1 MNVDG
6 TQQLGLILQARRQGY
21 RYIVCEGSTRSGK
34 THAICQALMIW
45 ALEEEGLE
53 IEVTRKTFP
62 ALRRDAMHTFEE
74 DVLKE
79 QGLYSE
85 RLHNQTEHV
94 YEVGGS
100 TVQFFSTDQEQKVR
114 GPERDILYCNEAN
127 TLSREDFAQLRRR
140 TRVTIL
146 LDFNPTHSEKHWIEE
161 EVLSDPAAIKIRS
174 TYEHNPYLTDAQRED
189 IEKDIPVYEESDGTR
204 IEDRN
209 LEYEGDGVLVS
220 GNPEDWAVYGL
231 GRKAKSPHL
240 VYPHWRKRRL
250 PGDLSPIAYGLDFG
264 IAVPSALV
272 AVYVE
277 ETKEEDDDRLYWHEL
292 IYEAGLTTPQI
303 IARMDAAGVDK
314 DTPIYSDHEQ
324 DRIDQISDAGYLIG
338 QANKSVSE
346 GIDTVKQHQL
356 CITPSSKNIE
366 DEITSYKRK
375 VVDGEVTESVIK
387 DHDHS
392 MDGGRYGIHTH
403 TTDPITP
410 RRVSAA
416 SY

>member
-1 MNVDG
+1 MDVDG

-34 THAICQALMIW
+34 THAICQALMLW
-45 ALEEEGLE
+45 AVQEDLK

-62 ALRRDAMHTFEE
+62 ALKKDAKYSFEE

-79 QGLYSE
+79 QGVYSE
-85 RLHNQTEHV
+85 RLHNQTDHI
-94 YEVGGS
+94 YEVGKG

-114 GPERDILYCNEAN
+114 GPERDILYVNEAN

-140 TRVTIL
+140 TRETIL
-146 LDFNPTHSEKHWIEE
+146 LDFNPTHGDKHWIEQ
-161 EVLSDPAAIKIRS
+161 EVLSDPSSIRIRS
-174 TYEHNPYLTDAQRED
+174 TYEHNPYLTEQQVKD
-189 IEKDIPVYEESDGTR
+189 IEKDIPVYEEADGTR
-204 IEDRN
+204 IVDRE
-209 LEYEGDGVLVS
+209 LEYDGDGVLVS

-240 VYPHWRKRRL
+240 VYPHWQERRL
-250 PGDLSPIAYGLDFG
+250 PEDISPVAYGLDFG

-272 AVYVE
+272 AVYLE
-277 ETKEEDDDRLYWHEL
+277 ETKEEDNDRLYFHEL
-292 IYEAGLTTPQI
+292 VYEAGLTTPQI
-303 IARMDAAGVDK
+303 IARMDGVVDK
-314 DTPIYSDHEQ
+314 KTPIYADHEQ
-324 DRIDQISDAGYLIG
+324 DRIDQVESAGYLIG
-338 QANKSVSE
+338 QASKSVSE

-356 CITPSSKNIE
+356 CITPSSKNIQ

-375 VVDGEVTESVIK
+375 VVNGEVTDSVIK

-403 TTDPITP
+403 LNDPISP
-410 RRVSAA
+410 RRVSSA